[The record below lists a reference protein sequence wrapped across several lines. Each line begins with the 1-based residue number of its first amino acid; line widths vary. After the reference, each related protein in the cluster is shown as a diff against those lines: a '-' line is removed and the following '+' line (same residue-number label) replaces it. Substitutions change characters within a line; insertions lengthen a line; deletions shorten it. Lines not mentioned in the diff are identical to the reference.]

1 MSIIQISNLTFCYD
15 GSSDTI
21 FEDVSLRLDTDWR
34 LGLTGRNGRG
44 KTTFLNLLLG
54 KYEHRGSISSSVA
67 FDYFPFSISD
77 PSRSAIDAV
86 EAISPDYEYWRLARE
101 MHKLKLSD
109 ELLYRP
115 YDTLSGGEQVKLLLA
130 LLFSRDNRFLLIDE
144 PTNHLDLESR
154 TLVADYLRS
163 KSGFLLVSHDRAFLD
178 GCIDH
183 ILSINKSSI
192 ELQQG
197 NFSSWWE
204 NKRRQDQFEQEQNDR
219 LKQDIA
225 RLDDA
230 ARRAADWSD
239 KSEQSKHVRNSGL
252 RPDRGYIGHKAA
264 KMMQRSKSIEARRI
278 NAAEEKADLLHNI
291 ETADALRLSPLTY
304 HADRLLLL
312 RDVSIRYGEQPVCEK
327 VSFDLRRGER
337 VALTGANGSGKS
349 SLLKLILGQ
358 DIPFEG
364 QFQRGSGLS
373 ISYVPQDASFLS
385 GKLAEY
391 AEQCGIDRS
400 LFLAILRKL
409 DFSRTQFEKDMSAF
423 SAGQKKKVL
432 IARSLCER
440 AHLYVWDE
448 PLNFI
453 DILSRMQIEQLLE
466 RFRPTLLFVEHDR
479 AFCDRIATKTVQL

>member
-21 FEDVSLRLDTDWR
+21 FEDVSMRLDTDWR

-86 EAISPDYEYWRLARE
+86 DAISPDYEYWRLARE

-219 LKQDIA
+219 LKRDIA

-239 KSEQSKHVRNSGL
+239 KTEQSKHVRNSGL

-385 GKLAEY
+385 GRLAGY

>member
-86 EAISPDYEYWRLARE
+86 DVISPDYEYWRLARE

-115 YDTLSGGEQVKLLLA
+115 YGTLSGGEQVKLLLA

-219 LKQDIA
+219 LKRDIA

-239 KSEQSKHVRNSGL
+239 KTEQSKHMRNSGL

-385 GKLAEY
+385 GRLAGY

>member
-86 EAISPDYEYWRLARE
+86 DAISPDYEYWRLARE

-219 LKQDIA
+219 LKRDIA

-239 KSEQSKHVRNSGL
+239 KTEQSKHVRNSGL

-349 SLLKLILGQ
+349 SLLKLILAQ

-385 GKLAEY
+385 GRLAGY

>member
-15 GSSDTI
+15 GNSDTI

-77 PSRSAIDAV
+77 PSRSAFDAV

-154 TLVADYLRS
+154 TLVADYLHS
-163 KSGFLLVSHDRAFLD
+163 KSGFLLVSHDRALLD

-219 LKQDIA
+219 LKRDIA

-239 KSEQSKHVRNSGL
+239 KTEQSKHMRNSGL

-385 GKLAEY
+385 GRLAEY
-391 AEQCGIDRS
+391 AEQCGIDCS

>member
-219 LKQDIA
+219 LKRDIA

-239 KSEQSKHVRNSGL
+239 KTEQSKHVRNSGL

-358 DIPFEG
+358 DVPFEG

-385 GKLAEY
+385 GRLAEY
-391 AEQCGIDRS
+391 AEQCGIDCS

>member
-1 MSIIQISNLTFCYD
+1 MPIIQISNLTFCYD

-86 EAISPDYEYWRLARE
+86 DAISPDYEYWRLARE

-219 LKQDIA
+219 LKRDIA

-239 KSEQSKHVRNSGL
+239 KTEQSKHVRNSGL

-385 GKLAEY
+385 GRLAEY
-391 AEQCGIDRS
+391 AEQCGIDCS

>member
-1 MSIIQISNLTFCYD
+1 MPIIQISNLTFCYD

-86 EAISPDYEYWRLARE
+86 EAISPDYEYWRFARE

-115 YDTLSGGEQVKLLLA
+115 YDTLSGGEQVKMLLA
-130 LLFSRDNRFLLIDE
+130 LLFSCDNRFLLIDE

-204 NKRRQDQFEQEQNDR
+204 NKRRQDQFEQAQNDR
-219 LKQDIA
+219 LKRDIA

-291 ETADALRLSPLTY
+291 ETTDALRLSPLTY

-327 VSFDLRRGER
+327 VSFDLRSGER

-385 GKLAEY
+385 GRLAEY
-391 AEQCGIDRS
+391 AEQCGINRS

>member
-86 EAISPDYEYWRLARE
+86 DAISPDYEYWRLARE

-219 LKQDIA
+219 LKRDIA

-239 KSEQSKHVRNSGL
+239 KTEQSKHVRNSGL

-385 GKLAEY
+385 GRLAEY

>member
-86 EAISPDYEYWRLARE
+86 DAISPDYEYWRLARE

-219 LKQDIA
+219 LKRDIA

-239 KSEQSKHVRNSGL
+239 KTEQSKHVRNSGL

-385 GKLAEY
+385 GRLAGY

>member
-1 MSIIQISNLTFCYD
+1 MPIIQISNLTFCYD

-86 EAISPDYEYWRLARE
+86 DAISPDYEYWRLARE

-219 LKQDIA
+219 LKRDIA

-239 KSEQSKHVRNSGL
+239 KTEQSKHVRNSGL

-312 RDVSIRYGEQPVCEK
+312 RDVSIRYGERPVCEK

-358 DIPFEG
+358 DVPFEG

-385 GKLAEY
+385 GRLAEY
-391 AEQCGIDRS
+391 AEQCGIDCS

>member
-154 TLVADYLRS
+154 TLVADYLHS
-163 KSGFLLVSHDRAFLD
+163 KSGFLLVSHDRALLD

-219 LKQDIA
+219 LKRDIA

-239 KSEQSKHVRNSGL
+239 KTEQSKHMRNSGL

-278 NAAEEKADLLHNI
+278 NAAEEKAHLLHNI
-291 ETADALRLSPLTY
+291 ETADALRLLPLTY

-312 RDVSIRYGEQPVCEK
+312 RDVSIQYGEQPVCEK

-364 QFQRGSGLS
+364 QFQRGRGLS

-385 GKLAEY
+385 GRLAEY
-391 AEQCGIDRS
+391 AEQCGLDRS

-409 DFSRTQFEKDMSAF
+409 DFSRTQFEKDMSTF

>member
-115 YDTLSGGEQVKLLLA
+115 YGTLSGGEQVKLLLA

-219 LKQDIA
+219 LKRDIA

-239 KSEQSKHVRNSGL
+239 KTEQSKHVRNSGL

-358 DIPFEG
+358 DTPFEG

-385 GKLAEY
+385 GRLAEY
-391 AEQCGIDRS
+391 AEQCGINRS

>member
-86 EAISPDYEYWRLARE
+86 DVISPDYEYWRLARE

-219 LKQDIA
+219 LKRDIA

-239 KSEQSKHVRNSGL
+239 KTEQSKHMRNSGL

-373 ISYVPQDASFLS
+373 ISYVPQDASFLF
-385 GKLAEY
+385 GRLAGY